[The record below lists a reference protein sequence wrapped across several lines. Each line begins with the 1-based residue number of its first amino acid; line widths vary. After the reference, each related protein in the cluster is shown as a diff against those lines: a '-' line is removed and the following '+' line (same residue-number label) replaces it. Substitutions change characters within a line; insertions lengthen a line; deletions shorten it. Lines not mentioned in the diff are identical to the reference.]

1 MFIEQMFKEV
11 VAEKGTLRERLL
23 VEANARGVSREL
35 MERIISIVPC
45 ALIDAEAFLD
55 KMTNLWRYEFGL
67 PYELGKELVWGTHMW
82 VPVTN
87 LFDALLCA
95 DSRLPDKAR
104 IDYMK
109 RLCTPGKHQS
119 TLVEMIPVQKIDPEV
134 AAQFEVPGYGVGNK
148 TIDWVIGPHCGR
160 TVLLDVK
167 RRTTDFIQQ
176 TERIG
181 SESVAPEPT
190 HDPALLF
197 RSVEDKFKPADPA
210 HCLQGVWV
218 VTDIKQNEKKLS
230 ATFATLDPKKVHF
243 AILGDWKT
251 DAHVLVARAEDEQY
265 LRDLFTLQQSSR
277 FTFTQNEG

>member
-1 MFIEQMFKEV
+1 MFIEQIFKGV

-23 VEANARGVSREL
+23 VEANARGVSREQ

-45 ALIDAEAFLD
+45 ALIGADAFLD

-87 LFDALLCA
+87 LFEALLCA
-95 DSRLPDKAR
+95 DSRLPDKTR

-109 RLCTPGKHQS
+109 RLSNPGKHQDA
-119 TLVEMIPVQKIDPEV
+119 LVEMIPVQKIDPGV
-134 AAQFEVPGYGVGNK
+134 AAQFEVLGHGVGNN
-148 TIDWVIGPHCGR
+148 TIDWVIGPHYGR

-167 RRTTDFIQQ
+167 RRTTDFIQH
-176 TERIG
+176 TEKIG
-181 SESVAPEPT
+181 SETIAPEPT

-197 RSVEDKFKPADPA
+197 KSIEEKFKPADPTQF
-210 HCLQGVWV
+210 LQGVWI
-218 VTDIKQNEKKLS
+218 VTDIKQNEKKIS

-243 AILGDWKT
+243 AILGDWKA
-251 DAHVLVARAEDEQY
+251 DAHVLTARAEDEQY
-265 LRDLFTLQQSSR
+265 LRELFTLQQSSR
-277 FTFTQNEG
+277 FTFTQNES